1 MSVKPV
7 TVGPEDSLVQVMDL
21 MRLHGIRRVPVV
33 VAQAVVGLVAEG
45 DLKRAQPSPLQG
57 SADDYDRLMSET
69 PVSKIM
75 IRDPLTVTEDAPL
88 LEAARTLNTTKYGA
102 LPVLKDGVLVGM
114 LTDTDLSGCL
124 VEILTHAG

>member
-1 MSVKPV
+1 MSTTPV
-7 TVGPEDSLVQVMDL
+7 TVGPEDSLLQVMDL
-21 MRLHGIRRVPVV
+21 MRLHGIRRVPVIL
-33 VAQAVVGLVAEG
+33 AHSVVGLVAEG
-45 DLKRAQPSPLQG
+45 DLKRVQPSPLQG
-57 SADDYDRLMSET
+57 SVAEYDTLMGET

-75 IRDPLTVTEDAPL
+75 IRDPLTVTEDSPL
-88 LEAARTLNTTKYGA
+88 VEAARTLHSTKYGA